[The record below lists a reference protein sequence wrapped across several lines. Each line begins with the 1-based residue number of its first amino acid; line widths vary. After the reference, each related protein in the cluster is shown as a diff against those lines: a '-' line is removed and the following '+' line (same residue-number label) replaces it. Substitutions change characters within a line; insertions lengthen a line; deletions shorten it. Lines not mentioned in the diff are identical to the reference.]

1 MKLGENY
8 EPTFRLELILQ
19 SSRVRHRLDKLL
31 TTIISQ
37 TLLEMSFV
45 VFVLSSRPVLLTIQ
59 LKLKHNFA
67 RGEYTTICATWGQ
80 ILSTE
85 LIMYKKLM
93 LLSIDFQYWF
103 LINWQTWNE
112 AWPIRHRSSTTKQNQ
127 NCLSSTISQLYNWR
141 WEVGG
146 ACGDSFEK
154 GFQVGSPA
162 QWNVHGWHFEMLI
175 AKSNWAYLGVKFWEG
190 ERGQRQLPLVK
201 VPESVSLGHLL

>member
-1 MKLGENY
+1 
-8 EPTFRLELILQ
+8 
-19 SSRVRHRLDKLL
+19 
-31 TTIISQ
+31 
-37 TLLEMSFV
+37 MSFV
-45 VFVLSSRPVLLTIQ
+45 VFILSSRPVLLTIQ

-112 AWPIRHRSSTTKQNQ
+112 AWPIRQRSSKSKQNQ
-127 NCLSSTISQLYNWR
+127 NLPLTTISQLYNWR

-146 ACGDSFEK
+146 ACGDSLRRASKLALQLSGMSAGDIFRCSLPKAMSIFRSEILRGGEGAETVALGK
-154 GFQVGSPA
+154 GS
-162 QWNVHGWHFEMLI
+162 WI
-175 AKSNWAYLGVKFWEG
+175 C
-190 ERGQRQLPLVK
+190 
-201 VPESVSLGHLL
+201 